1 MDTTRRDFL
10 RAAGFTVVGAG
21 TVVSALAGASSEEVS
36 GEGGPRWA
44 MVVDLK
50 KCQKDAGCNRCREAC
65 HSRHNVPDLEDPRH
79 EIKWIWKAP
88 FEHVFPGHVGEYY
101 DPKLKDLPTVVMC
114 NHCDNPPCVRV
125 CPTRATFRRA
135 DGVVVMD
142 PHRCIG
148 CRYCIVGCPYG
159 SRSFNFVDPWPDRN
173 PPNKD
178 YPTRMRGVVEKCTLC
193 PERIAAGEVPYCV
206 EACEKAGIGALTFGD
221 IADPNSAV
229 RKLVE
234 SSGRTILRRKPEL
247 GTRPQVY
254 YLL

>member
-10 RAAGFTVVGAG
+10 KAAGL
-21 TVVSALAGASSEEVS
+21 TVVSAGSVASAIAGASSSEVS
-36 GEGGPRWA
+36 RGDATRWA
-44 MVVDLK
+44 MVIDLQ
-50 KCQKDAGCNRCREAC
+50 KCQKEVGCDKCMRAC
-65 HSRHNVPDLEDPRH
+65 HRAHNVPQLEEVEH

-88 FEHVFPGHVGEYY
+88 FEHIFPGHVGEYT
-101 DPKLKDLPTVVMC
+101 DPHRRGSETLVMC

-125 CPTRATFRRA
+125 CPTGATFKRA
-135 DGVVVMD
+135 DGLVVMD

-178 YPTRMRGVVEKCTLC
+178 YPTRMRGVVEKCTFC
-193 PERIAAGEVPYCV
+193 PERLAAGEVPYCV
-206 EACEKAGIGALTFGD
+206 EACQKAGIGALTFGD
-221 IADPNSAV
+221 ISDAGSAV
-229 RKLVE
+229 RKLVQ
-234 SSGRTILRRKPEL
+234 STDRLVLRRKPEL

-254 YLL
+254 YLV